1 MAKVFTIVG
10 SALIVTDDVTGKIL
24 VDNPKRDT
32 YYNTVPL
39 NDEKKIELIDTN
51 GVKPNGAV
59 LGDQYYLTDSKDPG
73 GVVFTESSFRAFV
86 RANLGKN

>member
-10 SALIVTDDVTGKIL
+10 SALIVTDDVTGNVL

-32 YYNTVPL
+32 YYNTIPL
-39 NDEKKIELIDTN
+39 TNEGKIELIDTN

-59 LGDQYYLTDSKDPG
+59 LGDQYYLTDSKDLN
-73 GVVFTESSFRAFV
+73 GVTFTEASFRAFA
-86 RANLGKN
+86 RTNLANN